1 MRRRILLI
9 VFSCILLILSLVI
22 FDRINARNAA
32 PMPVPSVSGGYYEN
46 GFTLRLTAPSNGS
59 IYYTTDGS
67 TPTADSTLYQDGI
80 PLKNRSS
87 EQNLYNSVQNVV
99 TDWKNYTPD
108 PRPVEKGT
116 VIRAVFVNERDIAS
130 EILTQTYFIG
140 LQPPERGYTL
150 SLVFDYDDLFGEDG
164 IYVTGKEYDEWYLND
179 GAGEAPLP
187 NFMAKREVGVTAEL
201 LDITRDVMNQRVGL
215 RIQGASTREQQY
227 KRFTLTARDEYS
239 GSTVFDTT
247 LYDGISTHSVMLK
260 SALPDA
266 IVGNLVADRSVAFQ
280 RSIPVQVYLN
290 GEHWYDCYIL
300 ERYDEQYFRQHYQ
313 VDDRVLVENGM
324 VDERPD
330 FNEEQYDYETFM
342 DWVKDSDFSDPA
354 EWDSFQKQADVQ
366 SYIDYTVINYF
377 LCNLDYGDYHNYVLW
392 RAPTFGGR
400 RRAEL
405 AKWKWCIYDVDALTW
420 VNEEKYGSRES
431 VNVFSP
437 GEDGGINATSVFSSL
452 KVNSEFRQQFV
463 ISFMDMLNN
472 NFAPANVEKVLA
484 DYGYTLDWMDG
495 FFRKRPAYA
504 VQHLAEEFDLT
515 GSPETVT
522 VTTAHPEMGS
532 VTVNTSLLDLSSGSW
547 SGQYF
552 TDYPITVTAA
562 ANDGYKFVGWKGDTG
577 GAGETVTVSVDGGI
591 TLEAVFAKVQ

>member
-1 MRRRILLI
+1 M
-9 VFSCILLILSLVI
+9 
-22 FDRINARNAA
+22 
-32 PMPVPSVSGGYYEN
+32 
-46 GFTLRLTAPSNGS
+46 
-59 IYYTTDGS
+59 
-67 TPTADSTLYQDGI
+67 
-80 PLKNRSS
+80 
-87 EQNLYNSVQNVV
+87 
-99 TDWKNYTPD
+99 
-108 PRPVEKGT
+108 
-116 VIRAVFVNERDIAS
+116 
-130 EILTQTYFIG
+130 
-140 LQPPERGYTL
+140 
-150 SLVFDYDDLFGEDG
+150 
-164 IYVTGKEYDEWYLND
+164 
-179 GAGEAPLP
+179 
-187 NFMAKREVGVTAEL
+187 
-201 LDITRDVMNQRVGL
+201 
-215 RIQGASTREQQY
+215 
-227 KRFTLTARDEYS
+227 
-239 GSTVFDTT
+239 
-247 LYDGISTHSVMLK
+247 
-260 SALPDA
+260 
-266 IVGNLVADRSVAFQ
+266 
-280 RSIPVQVYLN
+280 
-290 GEHWYDCYIL
+290 
-300 ERYDEQYFRQHYQ
+300 
-313 VDDRVLVENGM
+313 
-324 VDERPD
+324 
-330 FNEEQYDYETFM
+330 
-342 DWVKDSDFSDPA
+342 
-354 EWDSFQKQADVQ
+354 
-366 SYIDYTVINYF
+366 
-377 LCNLDYGDYHNYVLW
+377 
-392 RAPTFGGR
+392 
-400 RRAEL
+400 
-405 AKWKWCIYDVDALTW
+405 DALTW